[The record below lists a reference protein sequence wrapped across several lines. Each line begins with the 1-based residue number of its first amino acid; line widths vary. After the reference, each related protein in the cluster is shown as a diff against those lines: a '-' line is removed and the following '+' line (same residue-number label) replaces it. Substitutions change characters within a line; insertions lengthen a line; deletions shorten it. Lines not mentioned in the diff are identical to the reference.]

1 MFCLV
6 LFVSFFNRQLYS
18 QHIYG
23 YDNRGI
29 GEAGLPFTTH
39 YPTDE
44 YKAHKQN
51 WTISQDKNGLMYF
64 GNGDGV
70 LIYDGTT
77 WELITL
83 PNQSSVL
90 ALTLDKSGRMYVGAV
105 GEIGY
110 LEADTV
116 GRLTYISLLSFLKKE
131 DQNFSRVY
139 SVHSTL
145 EGIYF
150 QTPEA
155 VFKWTGKKFKVWK
168 AGGNR
173 FTKSFWVNNILLLK
187 ADEGGLFQLKNEE
200 LKLLPNSKYF
210 SDKTVST
217 IFPYDERRLL
227 IGTLSRGL
235 FLFDG
240 QSAEPFN
247 SELNNLMK
255 VNKIYCGIQLYDSSF
270 AFGTLQGGLF
280 IIDKTGKRR
289 LTFNSE
295 TKITSPI
302 IFNLFQDKSGIIWAA
317 LNDGIAKIEY
327 PSPFSEFGSNTE
339 LKGTVEAVIRYNN
352 KIYAGTDRGLF
363 YLDNSKSEQPVFR
376 LVKGANQRIWS
387 LLLFENSLLIGSDV
401 GIYLLKGNDLTLIS
415 NFKTYTILRSKL
427 DPNRIFIGNTDG
439 LRSIYF
445 KNSRWE
451 NEGKIPGVY
460 GTIHEILETKS
471 GILWLETNVNW
482 MWKVSFKPDI
492 KNPEVEKCGILKG
505 LPDDVG
511 HLYLFEDQ
519 LLFVCIIHNHDI
531 YRYDQ
536 SADTFTIDT
545 TINKILSING
555 QEIWLRTID
564 NFGNVWFDLKE
575 NENVKAKM
583 VAWKES
589 SEKYIVEDLK
599 EARIYNY
606 IGKKF
611 LYENE
616 NNAVWF
622 ATKNGLIKHDFL
634 IKEKEDVNFT
644 TFVRK
649 VIYMNDSILFAGI
662 KPQSKRLFLPSL
674 PFNNNKFRFQYSSLS
689 FHSEKDNQYQYYL
702 EGFDK
707 DWSDWSNET
716 QRNYTNLSEGNYI
729 FHVRGKD
736 IYGNVSRE
744 DQYAF
749 IILPPWQRTWWAYL
763 FYGLGMV
770 GAVILIVQLRSKR
783 LKREKEI
790 LENIVKERTHQLA
803 RQAERLE
810 DQTQQL
816 EGQAEKLREMD
827 QQKSRFFANI
837 SHEFR
842 TPLTLIKGP
851 VDQSLEAPGESIS
864 KEDKVMIQ
872 NNTNRL
878 LRLVNQL
885 LDLSKIDAHSLELNL
900 VKGDIFEFLRTIGS
914 AFNSHAD
921 QRKINYN
928 VLIPEHKLLTMFDHD
943 KLEKII
949 YNILSN
955 AFKFTPDKGKITL
968 RSFLSKQSGK
978 NGTLIIEIKDDGIGI
993 SKEQQ
998 KFIYDRFYQS
1008 DNSLTREH
1016 EGSGI
1021 GLALTKELLTLMN
1034 GNIKVESEP
1043 GKGTGFTIELP
1054 IQILPDFFNESKN
1067 IIHRD
1072 VSKSSYKPDG
1082 ISNMQV
1088 NPEEV
1093 DEGSNDVPIVLIVE
1107 DNRDM
1112 RSFIKKQ
1119 LINDYR
1125 ILESPNGK
1133 EGLET
1138 AKREI
1143 PDLVITDLMMPQ
1155 MDGMILCKKLKTN
1168 ENTNHIPVIM
1178 LTAKAGQDQKI
1189 EGLETGADSYLT
1201 KPFDRKELQVL
1212 VKNLITQRR
1221 QLREKYGRAIL
1232 LEPKLIPVSALDEQF
1247 LQKVM
1252 KYLEDNLS
1260 DAEFGVP
1267 EMQDK
1272 LPMSKNQL
1280 HRKMKA
1286 ITNEAPGEFMRNYR
1300 LKRAAQIL
1308 AQKGESVTQVA
1319 YSVGF
1324 NNLSY
1329 FAKCFK
1335 ELHGIAPSEYYE
1347 KSKE

>member
-1 MFCLV
+1 M
-6 LFVSFFNRQLYS
+6 
-18 QHIYG
+18 
-23 YDNRGI
+23 
-29 GEAGLPFTTH
+29 
-39 YPTDE
+39 
-44 YKAHKQN
+44 
-51 WTISQDKNGLMYF
+51 
-64 GNGDGV
+64 
-70 LIYDGTT
+70 
-77 WELITL
+77 
-83 PNQSSVL
+83 
-90 ALTLDKSGRMYVGAV
+90 
-105 GEIGY
+105 
-110 LEADTV
+110 
-116 GRLTYISLLSFLKKE
+116 
-131 DQNFSRVY
+131 
-139 SVHSTL
+139 
-145 EGIYF
+145 
-150 QTPEA
+150 
-155 VFKWTGKKFKVWK
+155 WK
-168 AGGNR
+168 AGENK
-173 FTKSFWVNNILLLK
+173 FTKAFWINSKLLLK
-187 ADEGGLFQLKNEE
+187 VNNDGLFQLKNNE
-200 LKLLPNSKYF
+200 LKPLPNSRYF
-210 SDKTVST
+210 SDKTIST
-217 IFPYDERRLL
+217 ILPYDKQRLL
-227 IGTLSRGL
+227 IGTLNQGL
-235 FLFDG
+235 FLYDG

-247 SELNNLMK
+247 SEINNLLK
-255 VNKIYCGIQLYDSSF
+255 ENKIYCGIQLNDSSF

-289 LTFNSE
+289 LSLNSQA
-295 TKITSPI
+295 KITSPI

-317 LNDGIAKIEY
+317 MNDGIAKIEY
-327 PSPFSEFGSNTE
+327 PSPFSEFGSDTQ
-339 LKGTVEAVIRYNN
+339 LKGTVEAVIRYND

-387 LLLFENSLLIGSDV
+387 LLLFENFLLIGSDV
-401 GIYLLKGNDLTLIS
+401 GVYQLRGNDLTLIS
-415 NFKTYTILRSKL
+415 NFKTYSILRSKL

-460 GTIHEILETKS
+460 ESIHEILETKS
-471 GILWLETNVNW
+471 GVLWLETNVNW
-482 MWKVSFKPDI
+482 MWKVSFKPNI
-492 KNPEVEKCGILKG
+492 KNSEVEKCGILKG

-536 SADTFTIDT
+536 SADTFMIDRV
-545 TINKILSING
+545 INKILSVNK
-555 QEIWLRTID
+555 QEIWVRVID
-564 NFGNVWFDLKE
+564 DFGNIWFDLKE

-583 VAWKES
+583 VAWKKS
-589 SEKYIVEDLK
+589 GGKYIVENLK
-599 EARIYNY
+599 EGRINNY

-611 LYENE
+611 LYEKE
-616 NNAVWF
+616 NNIVWF
-622 ATKNGLIKHDFL
+622 ATKSGLIRHNFL
-634 IKEKEDVNFT
+634 IKEKEDINIAT
-644 TFVRK
+644 LVRK
-649 VIYMNDSILFAGI
+649 VIYMNDSILFAGV

-689 FHSEKDNQYQYYL
+689 FHSEKDNQYQCYL

-707 DWSDWSNET
+707 SWSDWSSET
-716 QRNYTNLSEGNYI
+716 QRNYTNLSEGNYV

-736 IYGNVSRE
+736 IYGDISRE

-763 FYGLGMV
+763 FYGLGII

-783 LKREKEI
+783 LKRDKEI

-803 RQAERLE
+803 RQAEQLE
-810 DQTQQL
+810 GQTQQL
-816 EGQAEKLREMD
+816 AKQAEKLKEMD

-864 KEDKVMIQ
+864 EEDKVMIR

-885 LDLSKIDAHSLELNL
+885 LDLSKIDAHSLELNP

-928 VLIPEHKLLTMFDHD
+928 VQVPEDKLLVSFDQD

-955 AFKFTPDKGKITL
+955 AFKFTPDKGEITL
-968 RSFLSKQSGK
+968 KAFLSNQPEENSLLTIEVID
-978 NGTLIIEIKDDGIGI
+978 NGVGILPA
-993 SKEQQ
+993 QQ
-998 KFIYDRFYQS
+998 QFIYDRFYQS

-1021 GLALTKELLTLMN
+1021 GLALTRELLNLVN
-1034 GNIKVESEP
+1034 GNIEVESQP
-1043 GKGTGFTIELP
+1043 GKGSRFIIKLPVKIEPDLSLPSDKTI
-1054 IQILPDFFNESKN
+1054 PDDLRKP
-1067 IIHRD
+1067 
-1072 VSKSSYKPDG
+1072 SYKPDE
-1082 ISNMQV
+1082 ILNIPADV
-1088 NPEEV
+1088 KLTNE
-1093 DEGSNDVPIVLIVE
+1093 NDDSETPIVLIVE

-1119 LINDYR
+1119 LVNDYR
-1125 ILESPNGK
+1125 IIESPNGK

-1155 MDGMILCKKLKTN
+1155 MDGTTLCKKLKTN

-1232 LEPKLIPVSALDEQF
+1232 LEPKLIPVSTLDEQF

-1286 ITNEAPGEFMRNYR
+1286 ITNEAPGEFIRNYR

-1308 AQKGESVTQVA
+1308 GQKGESVTQVA